1 MRITSSLLPGQNPWS
16 LIGFL
21 TTRVIQ
27 GNEGC
32 SIHSTRSHEEN
43 LITQHPTLSFTV
55 TSMIWSLFAL
65 TGAVAQAAYSTGVKV
80 LLPRISQYFIAG
92 CSFLVASCVLGILS
106 SLAGVPELSSGFLSA
121 VAVTVAINILATIL
135 SYQALST
142 SDLSLCLPMLAF
154 TPVFLVLTSFVIL
167 GEVPSV
173 VGMCGIFLVATGSFL
188 LASGEPPTSFLAP
201 LVTLLRNAG
210 VRMMLI
216 VAFLYSI
223 SVNYD
228 KVVVETAGP
237 IFGST
242 VVYGLLAASFLAITA
257 VEGVRGNV
265 MPVPEGVSNRS
276 IIILIAIGFVLA
288 IEAISINL
296 AYTLSIVPYVI
307 SIKRLS
313 IFFAVLFGGFL
324 LKEGSLRPRA
334 LGSLVMV
341 AGTVLIALWG

>member
-1 MRITSSLLPGQNPWS
+1 
-16 LIGFL
+16 
-21 TTRVIQ
+21 
-27 GNEGC
+27 
-32 SIHSTRSHEEN
+32 
-43 LITQHPTLSFTV
+43 
-55 TSMIWSLFAL
+55 MIWSLFAV
-65 TGAVAQAAYSTGVKV
+65 TGAVAQAAYSTSVKV
-80 LLPRISQYFIAG
+80 LLPKVSPYFLAG
-92 CSFLVASCVLGILS
+92 CSFLVASCVMCIIS
-106 SLAGVPELSSGFLSA
+106 SLAGFPELSSGFLPA
-121 VAVTVAINILATIL
+121 VAATVAINIVATVL
-135 SYQALST
+135 SYRALST

-154 TPVFLVLTSFVIL
+154 TPVFLLLTSFLIL
-167 GEVPSV
+167 GEVPSLA
-173 VGMCGIFLVATGSFL
+173 GILGIFLVATGSFL

-201 LVTLLRNAG
+201 VVTLSRNSG

-228 KVVVETAGP
+228 KVVVETSDP
-237 IFGST
+237 IFGSS
-242 VVYGLLAASFLAITA
+242 VVYGLLAASFLAITTA
-257 VEGVRGNV
+257 GWVHGKV

-276 IIILIAIGFVLA
+276 VIILIVIGLVLA
-288 IEAISINL
+288 VEAISINL

-307 SIKRLS
+307 SVKRLS

>member
-1 MRITSSLLPGQNPWS
+1 
-16 LIGFL
+16 
-21 TTRVIQ
+21 
-27 GNEGC
+27 
-32 SIHSTRSHEEN
+32 
-43 LITQHPTLSFTV
+43 
-55 TSMIWSLFAL
+55 MIWSLLAL
-65 TGAVAQAAYSTGVKV
+65 TGAIAQAAYSTGVKV
-80 LLPRISQYFIAG
+80 LLSKVSPYYLAG
-92 CSFLVASCVLGILS
+92 CSFLVASCVFCILS
-106 SLAGVPELSSGFLSA
+106 SLAGVPELSSGFLPA

-135 SYQALST
+135 SYRALST

-154 TPVFLVLTSFVIL
+154 TPVFLLLTSFLIL
-167 GEVPSV
+167 GEVPALA
-173 VGMCGIFLVATGSFL
+173 GILGIFLVAMGSFL

-201 LVTLLRNAG
+201 LVTLSRNSG

-242 VVYGLLAASFLAITA
+242 VVYGLLAASFLALTA
-257 VEGVRGNV
+257 AGWVRGNV

-276 IIILIAIGFVLA
+276 MIILIAIGLVLA
-288 IEAISINL
+288 VEAISVNL

-324 LKEGSLRPRA
+324 LREGSLRPRA

>member
-1 MRITSSLLPGQNPWS
+1 
-16 LIGFL
+16 
-21 TTRVIQ
+21 
-27 GNEGC
+27 
-32 SIHSTRSHEEN
+32 
-43 LITQHPTLSFTV
+43 
-55 TSMIWSLFAL
+55 MIWSLLAL
-65 TGAVAQAAYSTGVKV
+65 TGAIAQAAYSTGVKV
-80 LLPRISQYFIAG
+80 LLSKVSPYYLAG
-92 CSFLVASCVLGILS
+92 CSFLVASCVLCILS
-106 SLAGVPELSSGFLSA
+106 SLAGVPELSSGFLPA

-135 SYQALST
+135 SYRALST

-154 TPVFLVLTSFVIL
+154 TPVFLLLTSFLIL
-167 GEVPSV
+167 GEVPALA
-173 VGMCGIFLVATGSFL
+173 GILGIFLVAMGSFL
-188 LASGEPPTSFLAP
+188 LASGESPTSFLAP
-201 LVTLLRNAG
+201 LVTLSRNSG

-242 VVYGLLAASFLAITA
+242 VVYGLLAASFLALTA
-257 VEGVRGNV
+257 AGWVRGNV

-276 IIILIAIGFVLA
+276 MIILIAIGLVLA
-288 IEAISINL
+288 VEAISVNL

-324 LKEGSLRPRA
+324 LREGSLRPRA

>member
-1 MRITSSLLPGQNPWS
+1 
-16 LIGFL
+16 
-21 TTRVIQ
+21 
-27 GNEGC
+27 
-32 SIHSTRSHEEN
+32 
-43 LITQHPTLSFTV
+43 
-55 TSMIWSLFAL
+55 MIWSLFAV
-65 TGAVAQAAYSTGVKV
+65 TGAVAQAAYSTSVKV
-80 LLPRISQYFIAG
+80 LLPKVSPYFLAG
-92 CSFLVASCVLGILS
+92 CSFLVASCVMCILS
-106 SLAGVPELSSGFLSA
+106 LLAGVPELSSGFLPA
-121 VAVTVAINILATIL
+121 VAATVAINIVATVL
-135 SYQALST
+135 SYRALSN
-142 SDLSLCLPMLAF
+142 SDLSLCLPILAF
-154 TPVFLVLTSFVIL
+154 TPVFLLLTSFLIL
-167 GEVPSV
+167 GEVPSLA
-173 VGMCGIFLVATGSFL
+173 GILGIFLVATGSFL

-201 LVTLLRNAG
+201 VVTLSRNSG

-228 KVVVETAGP
+228 KVVVETSDP
-237 IFGST
+237 IFGSS
-242 VVYGLLAASFLAITA
+242 VVYCLLAASFLAITTA
-257 VEGVRGNV
+257 CWVRGKV

-276 IIILIAIGFVLA
+276 VIILIAIGLVLA
-288 IEAISINL
+288 VEAISINL